1 MTGVREKRRIRY
13 QNNNNRVKKHIS
25 YNDIFNSC
33 RVCDLR
39 FLIKMKTNRIPNGFH
54 KMKKAELV
62 CFLVSNSCAFTIT
75 RFVRQCGDKQR
86 QKLPVL
92 TGTMGDDRCPIS
104 LINISELTE
113 DDKFTH
119 DNIIFSKSSILNF
132 FKSNY
137 DFTNPITRNEI
148 KRDKIIEIGC
158 EDLLIIYDDRISLRE
173 QRVTDINDFAFH
185 ENEIEYYFYKLI
197 LLESN
202 TYTSDDDSDYIQISQ
217 FFHQTWRNMAISDK
231 NRTVCVLKSLRD
243 KLDGW
248 FYDLTRPSMRKKLN
262 AGKSILSRYDL
273 ATSIL
278 H

>member
-1 MTGVREKRRIRY
+1 MTSVREKRRIRY
-13 QNNNNRVKKHIS
+13 QNNNNRIKKHVL

-39 FLIKMKTNRIPNGFH
+39 IIVKMKKNTIPNGFH
-54 KMKKAELV
+54 KMKKSDLV
-62 CFLVSNSCAFTIT
+62 CFIVSNSCAFTIT
-75 RFVRQCGDKQR
+75 RFVRNCRSKYV
-86 QKLPVL
+86 PTL
-92 TGTMGDDRCPIS
+92 TDVEGERRCPIS
-104 LINISELTE
+104 LINISELEE

-119 DNIIFSKSSILNF
+119 DNITFSKSYIIDF

-148 KRDKIIEIGC
+148 GRDQIIEIDC
-158 EDLLIIYDDRISLRE
+158 EELLVLYDDRISLRE

-202 TYTSDDDSDYIQISQ
+202 TYTSDEDSDYIQISGL
-217 FFHQTWRNMAISDK
+217 FHQTWRNMAMSDK

-248 FYDLTRPSMRKKLN
+248 FYDLTKSSVRKKLH
-262 AGKSILSRYDL
+262 AGRSILDRYDM
-273 ATSIL
+273 ATSIMR
-278 H
+278 